1 MKAQSGTGA
10 LSLIVYRG
18 DCMKKFKDNV
28 QAYLFL
34 CPFIILSLIFM
45 IWCVRRPGGAGIPQ
59 AMVH

>member
-34 CPFIILSLIFM
+34 II
-45 IWCVRRPGGAGIPQ
+45 PGLWPTPA
-59 AMVH
+59 AV